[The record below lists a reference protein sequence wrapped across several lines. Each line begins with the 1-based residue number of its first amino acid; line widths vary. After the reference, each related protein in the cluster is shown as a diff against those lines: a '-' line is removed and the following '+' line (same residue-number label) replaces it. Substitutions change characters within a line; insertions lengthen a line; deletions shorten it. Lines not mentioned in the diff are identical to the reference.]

1 MDFSWTE
8 EQESLRQEL
17 IRFARERL
25 NRDLLERDAQGSFS
39 RNLWVECAKVGVQ
52 GLPIPEEYGGQGAD
66 ALTTVVALEALGY
79 GCRDNGLL
87 FSLNAHMWS
96 GAMPIARFGTEE
108 QKRRY
113 LPGLCDGTL
122 IGVQGMTE
130 PGSGSDAF
138 SLKTT
143 AEIRG
148 DSVVLNGS
156 KTFITNAPVADLFV
170 IFASTRP
177 SAGPL
182 GISAFIVEAGTPG
195 LEISPPMSKM
205 GLRTSPTGELYFDN
219 CVIPAENLLG
229 RPGNGMAIFNHSI
242 DWERG
247 CILATAVGAMQR
259 QLEQVIAYAK
269 DRQQF
274 GQPIAAFQAVSHR
287 IAEMEVR
294 LQASRMLLYKAAWAK
309 DREGG
314 NTTPLESA
322 EAKLFISEAWVQSS
336 LDAIQIFGGTG
347 YMTESEVER
356 DLRDAIASR
365 IYSGTSEIQRNI
377 IAKSLGL

>member
-182 GISAFIVEAGTPG
+182 GISAFIVEAGTSG